1 MALFEKYDGRRAEL
15 IKKMQT
21 MAEFEKSDESVG
33 QIFAVARQILERPG
47 NMVSV
52 QWLLQNGGKLAAY
65 YGYLGAKGNEAW
77 AEYKTAEIA
86 FKEVRDALMLA
97 LKNEKHTVTE
107 AKASAGRETAVVE
120 VDVIARE
127 KRSRDF
133 DAAARWCQAMLS
145 FIQSTLRQLESERTH
160 LRTAERGRPQ

>member
-15 IKKMQT
+15 IKKMQN

-33 QIFAVARQILERPG
+33 QIFAIAREILQRPI
-47 NMVSV
+47 NMTNV
-52 QWLLQNGGKLAAY
+52 QFLLTNGGKLAAY
-65 YGYLGAKGNEAW
+65 YGYLAVKGNEAW
-77 AEYKTAEIA
+77 AEYKMAEVA

-97 LKNEKHTVTE
+97 LKSEKHTVTE
-107 AKASAGRETAVVE
+107 AKASAGRETAYVE

-133 DAAARWCQAMLS
+133 ESAARWCQSMLS
-145 FIQSTLRQLESERTH
+145 FIQSTMRQLESERTH
-160 LRTAERGRPQ
+160 LKIAERGRQ